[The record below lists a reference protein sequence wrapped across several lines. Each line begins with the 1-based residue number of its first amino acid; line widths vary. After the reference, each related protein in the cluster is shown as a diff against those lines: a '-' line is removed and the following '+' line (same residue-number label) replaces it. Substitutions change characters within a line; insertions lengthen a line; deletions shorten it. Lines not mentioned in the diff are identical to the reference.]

1 MVAFMRKRVD
11 RHGMVG
17 PYGVRYSW
25 VYWALTTAT
34 FAWLI
39 VDIFDDGAI
48 WNYGV
53 ILCISNGR
61 QLRAINRPPSGV
73 STRPQPVLTPYKQER
88 ARSNRATGSDS

>member
-1 MVAFMRKRVD
+1 MSKRVD

-25 VYWALTTAT
+25 VYWAAIAAA
-34 FAWLI
+34 FALLI

-53 ILCISNGR
+53 IVFIVIAIAVQPGGVR
-61 QLRAINRPPSGV
+61 GPRAAEAADD
-73 STRPQPVLTPYKQER
+73 ER
-88 ARSNRATGSDS
+88 APRAT